1 MFLLPLI
8 LLITFGTIYIC
19 MKICVYCIQIITMY
33 NENDNDGI
41 EESIDEV
48 EESLLY
54 NLNYSS
60 DND

>member
-1 MFLLPLI
+1 
-8 LLITFGTIYIC
+8 